1 MGCKELGD
9 FLRKEREKKGRSV
22 EEMAIT
28 LKMTALNIQNLES
41 GNIDAIRLNEIFV
54 KSHLKSYI
62 SELGYN
68 PEDTFKK
75 FNIFE
80 EAKREQTLKH
90 YSSTFLFNPIFQ
102 ILGVILFSFFIYYF
116 VKIASGDSV
125 PFFTQPET
133 IQVESVKKTNS
144 GTEQNKDWEK
154 SQTNYE
160 ENY

>member
-9 FLRKEREKKGRSV
+9 FLRKEREKKGRTI
-22 EEMAIT
+22 EEMAIM

-62 SELGYN
+62 SELGFN
-68 PEDTFKK
+68 SEDTFKQ

-80 EAKREQTLKH
+80 EPKNEERLKG
-90 YSSTFLFNPIFQ
+90 YSNTFSYNPFFQ
-102 ILGVILFSFFIYYF
+102 VLGVIIFAIFMYYF
-116 VKIASGDSV
+116 IKIASGDTIPYFV
-125 PFFTQPET
+125 QPNT
-133 IQVESVKKTNS
+133 TKVESVKKIDS
-144 GTEQNKDWEK
+144 GLDQNKDWEK
-154 SQTNYE
+154 SQTTYE